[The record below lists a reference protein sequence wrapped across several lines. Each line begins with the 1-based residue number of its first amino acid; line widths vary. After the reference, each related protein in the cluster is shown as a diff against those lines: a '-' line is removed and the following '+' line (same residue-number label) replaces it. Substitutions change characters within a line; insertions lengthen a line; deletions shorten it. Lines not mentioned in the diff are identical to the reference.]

1 MDTLPRISV
10 ADVHFAMDILTA
22 DVTHVLYRGERPQA
36 GPCPYQDL
44 PNYLLHFKGRG
55 ELDSDM
61 TVYLNVKVKP
71 GVEPKGLSRRHFDQG
86 HERMVSA
93 LSKAL
98 NGDLIE
104 HPQRGNLQ
112 TLALINDCRPVE
124 TASFNPVNVPQL
136 PVVILNNDVA
146 RISIFAKGVHDPLL
160 ARGKLSDKI
169 YGLAGWAGFEGFF
182 EINGNYTGLAS
193 IINREELVQ
202 SFYNDLIATWPFL
215 LKLGFWM
222 VELNQL
228 KSLENIDEI
237 ATYYS
242 STAQQVNP
250 CRINHAQSPVVEV
263 WRDVN
268 LGFVFS
274 YLLLSVPA
282 HQLAKAVR
290 PLFNAWS
297 TDEPLVDVTVLDEGR
312 TVSLTLSSYSV
323 KDDDQK
329 PEAVVVSL

>member
-182 EINGNYTGLAS
+182 EINGNYTGLAN
-193 IINREELVQ
+193 ITNREELVNR
-202 SFYNDLIATWPFL
+202 FYLDLIAAWPFL
-215 LKLGFWM
+215 PRLGFWM

-237 ATYYS
+237 ATCYS
-242 STAQQVNP
+242 STANQVGP
-250 CRINHAQSPVVEV
+250 SRVTATEEFVVEA
-263 WRDVN
+263 WNNVN

-274 YLLLSVPA
+274 YLLHSAPT
-282 HQLAKAVR
+282 HHLAKAVQ
-290 PLFNAWS
+290 PLYAAS
-297 TDEPLVDVTVLDEGR
+297 TTDEPLVDVKIGGEGR
-312 TVSLTLSSYSV
+312 KIILSLSSHSWNDV
-323 KDDDQK
+323 TPDPVMFLLD
-329 PEAVVVSL
+329 